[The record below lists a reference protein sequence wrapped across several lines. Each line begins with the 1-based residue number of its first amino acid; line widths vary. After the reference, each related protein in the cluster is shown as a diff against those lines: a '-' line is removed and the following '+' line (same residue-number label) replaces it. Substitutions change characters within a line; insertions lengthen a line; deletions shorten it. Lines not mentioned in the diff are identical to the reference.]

1 MVIQLPFI
9 FTAAIVYVSVI
20 ATIATVCCIIDTII
34 YVKQHKEWK
43 KARQQA
49 GGFIDSKN
57 NSGGG
62 I

>member
-43 KARQQA
+43 KARQQV